1 VALAAESAAIDDA
14 LYLLEKALRAAQD
27 SHSGNG
33 GSGAGAPLT
42 LALFLKTTRQLAM
55 RQFLCL
61 AHMKKINAV
70 IDQRVAE
77 EAAAAAA
84 AAAAAV
90 AMEGLALRGTARP
103 AAH

>member
-27 SHSGNG
+27 SHSSDNG

-70 IDQRVAE
+70 VDQRVAE
-77 EAAAAAA
+77 EAAAAAGA
-84 AAAAAV
+84 T
-90 AMEGLALRGTARP
+90 EGLALHGTARP